1 MKSNMSALNVPSCGP
16 VRKNHLKPRVV
27 SFGELDSPLT
37 NGTWKR
43 SATWLVAWV
52 TLL

>member
-1 MKSNMSALNVPSCGP
+1 MKSNMSCVNSPSWGP

-27 SFGELDSPLT
+27 SLGELDSPFT

-43 SATWLVAWV
+43 SATWLAAAV